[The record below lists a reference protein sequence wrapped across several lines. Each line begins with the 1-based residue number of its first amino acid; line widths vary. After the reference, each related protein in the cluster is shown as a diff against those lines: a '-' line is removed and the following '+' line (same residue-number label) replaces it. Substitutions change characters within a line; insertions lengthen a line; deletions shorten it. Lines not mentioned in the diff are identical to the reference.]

1 MCTLKLQQLP
11 LDLCLAAMVLMR
23 HVLRST
29 GCPLTAADSMLMGAI
44 YSVLHT
50 LPTDPGYGYYRP
62 NVRLF
67 DPGWNGLKVK
77 GSEDESTG
85 DNGNDPLGVISR

>member
-1 MCTLKLQQLP
+1 
-11 LDLCLAAMVLMR
+11 
-23 HVLRST
+23 
-29 GCPLTAADSMLMGAI
+29 MLMGAI

>member
-1 MCTLKLQQLP
+1 MPGCHSLDTHAPCSAQHRLP
-11 LDLCLAAMVLMR
+11 LDHFL
-23 HVLRST
+23 
-29 GCPLTAADSMLMGAI
+29 LTAADSMLMGAMH
-44 YSVLHT
+44 SVLHT